1 MADSQRDKSLVG
13 SNPYGTIH
21 YEILHLGENAL
32 IPTLLLLLMVSP
44 LPLMC
49 FLLVCVRV
57 SAGQRALL
65 PHIPRVTGD
74 GQLVN
79 LSLK

>member
-1 MADSQRDKSLVG
+1 MKS
-13 SNPYGTIH
+13 SIR
-21 YEILHLGENAL
+21 GENAL
-32 IPTLLLLLMVSP
+32 IPTLILLLMVSP

-79 LSLK
+79 LSLKQELLDCILL

>member
-1 MADSQRDKSLVG
+1 MKSSIRG
-13 SNPYGTIH
+13 G
-21 YEILHLGENAL
+21 NAL
-32 IPTLLLLLMVSP
+32 IPTLILLLMVSP

-79 LSLK
+79 LSLKQELLDCILL

>member
-1 MADSQRDKSLVG
+1 MGPFIMKSSIRG
-13 SNPYGTIH
+13 G
-21 YEILHLGENAL
+21 NAL
-32 IPTLLLLLMVSP
+32 IPTLIPLLMVSP

-79 LSLK
+79 LSLKKELLDCIYSE